1 MPVSWLLRTEHS
13 LLAIGAVNAQLSPI
27 YWQDMQS
34 MIYPLWIDSKKRLN
48 AKHKSDQLFLRL
60 RLLATTGSDR
70 MQRRFDQPRDSNFAA
85 KGARLASFYLACG
98 RRKSKHRPAYPQDD
112 L

>member
-1 MPVSWLLRTEHS
+1 
-13 LLAIGAVNAQLSPI
+13 
-27 YWQDMQS
+27 

-48 AKHKSDQLFLRL
+48 AKDKSDQLFLRL

-70 MQRRFDQPRDSNFAA
+70 IRRRFDQPRDSTFAT
-85 KGARLASFYLACG
+85 KGARLALFYLACG
-98 RRKSKHRPAYPQDD
+98 RRKSTHRPACPQDD